1 MSTALDRITFAARE
15 GRSFYRYD
23 VIELLRQ
30 HRILL
35 ETARNVV
42 VNHTD
47 PESPN
52 KAASI
57 RSLKDAIKD
66 CDGESKTEW
75 RPA

>member
-15 GRSFYRYD
+15 GHSFNHYD
-23 VIELLRQ
+23 VIDLLRQ

-42 VNHTD
+42 LNHTD

-57 RSLKDAIKD
+57 RSLKDAIKE
-66 CDGESKTEW
+66 CDGVQHE
-75 RPA
+75 

>member
-1 MSTALDRITFAARE
+1 MSTVLDRITFAARE
-15 GRSFYRYD
+15 GHSFNHYD

-35 ETARNVV
+35 ETARSVV
-42 VNHTD
+42 TNHTN

-66 CDGESKTEW
+66 CDGETK
-75 RPA
+75 

>member
-1 MSTALDRITFAARE
+1 MSTVLDRIVFATRE
-15 GRSFYRYD
+15 GHAFNPYD

-35 ETARNVV
+35 ETARGVV
-42 VNHTD
+42 ANHTD

-57 RSLKDAIKD
+57 RSLKDAIKE
-66 CDGESKTEW
+66 CDGG
-75 RPA
+75 AG

>member
-1 MSTALDRITFAARE
+1 MSTVLDRITFAARE
-15 GRSFYRYD
+15 GHSFNHYD

-47 PESPN
+47 SESPN

-57 RSLKDAIKD
+57 RSLNEAIRE
-66 CDGESKTEW
+66 CDGGAE
-75 RPA
+75 

>member
-15 GRSFYRYD
+15 GHSFNHYD

-35 ETARNVV
+35 ETARAV
-42 VNHTD
+42 VNNHAD
-47 PESPN
+47 SESPN

-57 RSLKDAIKD
+57 RSLRDAIND
-66 CDGESKTEW
+66 CDGEAK
-75 RPA
+75 